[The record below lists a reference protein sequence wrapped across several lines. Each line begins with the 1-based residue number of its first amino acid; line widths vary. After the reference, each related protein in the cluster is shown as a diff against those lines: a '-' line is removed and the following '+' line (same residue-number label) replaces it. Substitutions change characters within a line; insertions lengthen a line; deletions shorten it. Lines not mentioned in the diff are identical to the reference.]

1 MRCVV
6 NGVQAGRVR
15 VLVVEDDREML
26 QGICRSLRALGYD
39 ADGVTTGREALT
51 QLRCADFAAVV
62 ADVGLARTYDLDL
75 MREVQSL
82 EGFRPWVMYTGVPD
96 PLAPRWCG
104 QSGVFCVLVKG
115 APTKDLLRSVEEAC
129 RTASWSG
136 RARCA

>member
-1 MRCVV
+1 M

-26 QGICRSLRALGYD
+26 QDICWGLRARGYH
-39 ADGVTTGREALT
+39 AESVTTGREALT
-51 QLRCADFAAVV
+51 QLRRADFAAVV
-62 ADVGLARTYDLDL
+62 ADAGLVRTYDLDL

-115 APTKDLLRSVEEAC
+115 APTKDLLRSIEEAC
-129 RTASWSG
+129 RTSSRVG
-136 RARCA
+136 QARCA